1 MLGFEV
7 LPPEITSAKMYTG
20 PGAGPMTAAASAWDA
35 LAAELDSFA
44 QSYSSVISALEGQSW
59 TGPAATAMAAAAAP
73 YAQWAA
79 STAAQA
85 EQTASQARGSSAAYE
100 TARAAVV
107 PPPVVAANRT
117 QLTHLIATNLLGQN
131 TAQIAA
137 TEAQYEQMWA
147 QDVHAMY
154 GYATASSTATQLSP
168 FTEPP
173 QTTNAAAAANAPA
186 AAASAAAS
194 AGATHAQTLSQLLS
208 SVPQQLSAAAAPAAT
223 SSSTSTLFGVQVPS
237 SLLTSLGNFNT
248 IDGPVSFGAA
258 LTRTGANSTAAA
270 VIAFRVFAD
279 LAIYSPLTGL
289 SSATSAAPLG
299 GLASAGLA
307 ASAAGSVQSATLAS
321 VGTAA
326 PMGPLSV
333 PPAWASATPVATASE
348 QPLWLSEGEAMWAS
362 DPAANAAGA
371 APAAGIGPMAGMA
384 GAVAAG
390 MLARPVVNNMLRV
403 APRRFKMPRPT
414 SGG

>member
-7 LPPEITSAKMYTG
+7 SPPEITSAKMYTG

-44 QSYSSVISALEGQSW
+44 QGYSSVIASLEGQTW

-79 STAAQA
+79 TAAAQA
-85 EQTASQARGSSAAYE
+85 EQTANQARGSSAAYE

-147 QDVHAMY
+147 QDVQAMY
-154 GYATASSTATQLSP
+154 GYATASSTATKLSP
-168 FTEPP
+168 FTAPP
-173 QTTNAAAAANAPA
+173 QTTNPAGSAAPA

-194 AGATHAQTLSQLLS
+194 AGATHAQTLSQLIS

-223 SSSTSTLFGVQVPS
+223 SSSTSTLFGIQVPT

-248 IDGPVSFGAA
+248 IDGPVSFAAA

-279 LAIYSPLTGL
+279 VAIYSPLVGL
-289 SSATSAAPLG
+289 SGATSAAPLG
-299 GLASAGLA
+299 GLSTAGLA
-307 ASAAGSVQSATLAS
+307 ASTAGNVQSATLAS

-390 MLARPVVNNMLRV
+390 MMARPVVNNMLRV